1 MTAAGKNGGMS
12 DHKDCDVSNGIQV
25 GGALD
30 IADPETFSP
39 YTLKTEIVLFT
50 FCAESIDTLETGTIS
65 VNGKAAIVRN
75 GLVFR
80 TAPLF
85 DWRSGQQ
92 NFWRRP
98 L

>member
-1 MTAAGKNGGMS
+1 MTAAGKNGAMS
-12 DHKDCDVSNGIQV
+12 DHKGCDVSNGIQV

-30 IADPETFSP
+30 IADSETFSP
-39 YTLKTEIVLFT
+39 YTLKTGIVLLT
-50 FCAESIDTLETGTIS
+50 LCAESIDTLETGIIS
-65 VNGKAAIVRN
+65 VNGKAAIVRS

-85 DWRSGQQ
+85 DWWSGQQ
-92 NFWRRP
+92 NSWRRP